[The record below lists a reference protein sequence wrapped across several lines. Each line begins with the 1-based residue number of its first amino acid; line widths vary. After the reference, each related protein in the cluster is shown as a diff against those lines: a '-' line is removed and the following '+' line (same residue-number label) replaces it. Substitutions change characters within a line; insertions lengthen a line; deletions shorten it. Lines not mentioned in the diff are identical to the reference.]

1 MTIQKILVIEDDLDM
16 QEMMV
21 SFLQKNGYMVFSAK
35 NSTELA
41 DNMKSQ
47 NIDLLLL
54 DVMLGDD
61 NGIDLCRKIRKE
73 NNIPVIF
80 VSALSTDQ
88 DRLSGFEVGADDYI
102 TKPFNPKILLA
113 KIKAILKGYKDS
125 FFSL

>member
-1 MTIQKILVIEDDLDM
+1 
-16 QEMMV
+16 
-21 SFLQKNGYMVFSAK
+21 
-35 NSTELA
+35 
-41 DNMKSQ
+41 MKSQ

-61 NGIDLCRKIRKE
+61 NGIDLCRKIRIE

-113 KIKAILKGYKDS
+113 KIKAILKGYKDG
-125 FFSL
+125 FSL